1 LRSWEPHRDIR
12 KQVRKRD
19 LRRRLNSTAVFTG
32 WADLIDVG
40 ANTEGSNVPYS
51 YDSLTLKE
59 LNMKHHNRKLLT
71 GSILAAFGITL
82 GGLALA
88 DVTTR
93 STEDMNA
100 DLMRTYQSP
109 GGPPAGAVGTRSEAG
124 NYSELMR
131 DWDGKLT
138 NRPGTIV
145 GTASIDPL
153 IIKGGSRTLKDVEFG
168 RR

>member
-1 LRSWEPHRDIR
+1 
-12 KQVRKRD
+12 
-19 LRRRLNSTAVFTG
+19 
-32 WADLIDVG
+32 
-40 ANTEGSNVPYS
+40 
-51 YDSLTLKE
+51 
-59 LNMKHHNRKLLT
+59 MKHQNSKVLT
-71 GSILAAFGITL
+71 GSILAAFGIAL
-82 GGLALA
+82 AGLALA

-109 GGPPAGAVGTRSEAG
+109 GGPSAGGVGTRSEEG

-138 NRPGTIV
+138 NKPGTIV
-145 GTASIDPL
+145 GAASTDPL
-153 IIKGGSRTLKDVEFG
+153 IVKGGSRTLKDVEFG

>member
-1 LRSWEPHRDIR
+1 MNTGGAERPFLIRLTDI
-12 KQVRKRD
+12 
-19 LRRRLNSTAVFTG
+19 
-32 WADLIDVG
+32 
-40 ANTEGSNVPYS
+40 E
-51 YDSLTLKE
+51 E
-59 LNMKHHNRKLLT
+59 LNMTHHNRKLLI

-82 GGLALA
+82 TGLALA

-100 DLMRTYQSP
+100 DLMRTYQSH
-109 GGPPAGAVGTRSEAG
+109 GGPPAGGVGTRSEAG

-138 NRPGTIV
+138 NKPGTIV
-145 GTASIDPL
+145 GTASTDPL
-153 IIKGGSRTLKDVEFG
+153 IIRGGSRTLKDVEFG